1 MLYDFI
7 VDIWMPNVTY
17 AITQG
22 ILLTA
27 KYDEK
32 SYQFMSIYNVSCLTL
47 DTLHSEFHLVFLL
60 WAFANETQ
68 KITCLR
74 I

>member
-1 MLYDFI
+1 
-7 VDIWMPNVTY
+7 MPNVTY

-60 WAFANETQ
+60 
-68 KITCLR
+68 
-74 I
+74 